1 MQKAKVTTDPFA
13 DKQTALE
20 ERLAAA
26 QSTELSSDA
35 KALEE
40 YKKSLEAQYESSR
53 QELLASGARQKEAA
67 QQVFSFS

>member
-1 MQKAKVTTDPFA
+1 MQKANVATDPFA
-13 DKQTALE
+13 DRQSELQKRLE
-20 ERLAAA
+20 QA

-35 KALEE
+35 KALED

-53 QELLASGARQKEAA
+53 QELLASGARQKDAA

>member
-1 MQKAKVTTDPFA
+1 MQKDKISTDPFA
-13 DKQTALE
+13 DRQSELQKRLE
-20 ERLAAA
+20 QA
-26 QSTELSSDA
+26 QSTELNSDA

-40 YKKSLEAQYESSR
+40 YKKSLEAQYESSK

>member
-1 MQKAKVTTDPFA
+1 MQKANVATDPFA
-13 DKQTALE
+13 DRQSELQKRLE
-20 ERLAAA
+20 QA

-53 QELLASGARQKEAA
+53 QELLAS
-67 QQVFSFS
+67 